1 MNRPRAS
8 RTMVPGACEEPGGD
22 VVADAN
28 GAPSNRDAP
37 GSGASGTATY
47 AWAPPPPRKPSHR
60 GAWWAG
66 GIAVTTVAALVAA
79 SLVLIA
85 PGTAIAGVSV
95 GGLTPGAAAE
105 AVTSRLAQTQVVLTG
120 EGDDAIVTGA
130 QLGAQVDA
138 EALADAVFA
147 ERPMWNPS
155 TWFAEAS
162 DAVVELDHAAATGA
176 LRAAVPSMFV
186 DPVDAVVAFDAEK
199 KSFVVTPAVPGEGI
213 DVAAVQEALQEAFAA
228 GRPTVDVRPASVAI
242 EARTPTFVAD
252 AAAQVLNAMIAEAGF
267 YVGDERT
274 VPIAAETLASWLTV
288 GTDDRGAFTFA
299 ADVDAIQQL
308 VDTLAEKV
316 DRKPEPTTVL
326 ADGDGKVLH
335 TLTEGRTGR
344 TLGPTAGIA
353 AAFAEQLA
361 AGSAAFVLPV
371 TITEPEVKKVS
382 RSIEVDLSEQRV
394 YLRQDG
400 QVVKSFLA
408 STGKPGTP
416 TYTGTYRIGWKLT
429 MQNMGNKDLTKAPYY
444 YTENV
449 PWVMYFNGDQ
459 ALHGAYWHNNFGHVM
474 SHGCI
479 NLRIGD
485 AKYLFDWAPVGTV
498 VWIHG

>member
-1 MNRPRAS
+1 MADTTSTPS
-8 RTMVPGACEEPGGD
+8 SPGAPGEP
-22 VVADAN
+22 
-28 GAPSNRDAP
+28 
-37 GSGASGTATY
+37 TY
-47 AWAPPPPRKPSHR
+47 EWAPAPPAKRSHR

-66 GIAVTTVAALVAA
+66 GIAVTTVAGLVAA

-85 PGTAIAGVSV
+85 PGTAIAGVPV
-95 GGLTPGAAAE
+95 GGLTPGAAAD
-105 AVTSRLAQTQVVLTG
+105 AVSSRLAQTQVVLTG
-120 EGDDAIVTGA
+120 AGADAIVTGA

-138 EALADAVFA
+138 QALADAAFA

-155 TWFAEAS
+155 TWFSEA
-162 DAVVELDHAAATGA
+162 AAATVQIDETAATTA
-176 LRAAVPSMFV
+176 LRAAAPALFT
-186 DPVDAVVAFDAEK
+186 DPVDATIAFDAGK
-199 KSFVVTPAVPGEGI
+199 KSYVVTPAVAGEGI
-213 DVAAVQEALQEAFAA
+213 DVASVQEALQGAFAE
-228 GRPTVDVRPASVAI
+228 GRPTTDVRPGIVAI

-252 AAAQVLNAMIAEAGF
+252 AAANVLNGMIAQAGF

-274 VPIAAETLASWLTV
+274 VPISAETLASWLTL
-288 GTDDRGAFTFA
+288 GTDDRGAITFT
-299 ADVDAIQQL
+299 ADVAAIQKA

-316 DRKPEPTTVL
+316 DRKAEPTTVI
-326 ADGDGKVLH
+326 ADGNGKVLN
-335 TLTEGRTGR
+335 TLTQGRTGR
-344 TLGPTAGIA
+344 TLGATAGIA
-353 AAFAEQLA
+353 AAFAQQLESGNA
-361 AGSAAFVLPV
+361 AYALPV
-371 TITEPEVKKVS
+371 TVTEHKVTKIS

-416 TYTGTYRIGWKLT
+416 THTGTYRIGWKLT
-429 MQNMGNKDLTKAPYY
+429 MQNMGNEDLTKYPHY

-459 ALHGAYWHNNFGHVM
+459 AFHGAYWHNNFGHVM

-479 NLRIGD
+479 NLRISD
-485 AKYLFDWAPVGTV
+485 AKYLFDWAPNGTV

>member
-1 MNRPRAS
+1 MNRRSASPTMGARACS
-8 RTMVPGACEEPGGD
+8 KPGGD
-22 VVADAN
+22 VVADAKS
-28 GAPSNRDAP
+28 APSSPDAP
-37 GSGASGTATY
+37 QDPTY
-47 AWAPPPPRKPSHR
+47 AWSPPPPRKPSHR

-66 GIAVTTVAALVAA
+66 GIAVTTVTALVAA

-85 PGTAIAGVSV
+85 PGTAIAGVAV

-120 EGDDAIVTGA
+120 AGDDAIVTGA

-138 EALADAVFA
+138 EALAEAVFA
-147 ERPMWNPS
+147 ERPMWNPA

-162 DAVVELDHAAATGA
+162 HAVVELDEPTATEA

-186 DPVDAVVAFDAEK
+186 DPVDAVVSFDAEK
-199 KSFVVTPAVPGEGI
+199 KSYVVTPAVPGEGI
-213 DVAAVQEALQEAFAA
+213 DVPAVQEALQDAFAE
-228 GRPTVDVRPASVAI
+228 GRPTVDVRPASVSI
-242 EARTPTFVAD
+242 EARTPTFVAE
-252 AAAQVLNAMIAEAGF
+252 AAAQVLNSMVAEAGF

-274 VPIAAETLASWLTV
+274 VPISAETLASWLTV
-288 GTDDRGAFTFA
+288 GTDDRGAFTFT
-299 ADVDAIQQL
+299 ADVAAIQQV

-316 DRKPEPTTVL
+316 DRAAEPTTVI
-326 ADGDGKVLH
+326 ADGNGKVLN

-344 TLGPTAGIA
+344 TLGATAEIA
-353 AAFAEQLA
+353 EAFAAQLA
-361 AGSAAFVLPV
+361 AGSAAYLLPV

-408 STGKPGTP
+408 STGKPATP
-416 TYTGTYRIGWKLT
+416 TYTGTYRIGWKLA
-429 MQNMGNKDLTKAPYY
+429 MQNMGNKDLTKPPHY

-459 ALHGAYWHNNFGHVM
+459 AFHGAYWHNNFGHVM

-479 NLRIGD
+479 NLRISD
-485 AKYLFDWAPVGTV
+485 AKYLYDWAPNGTV